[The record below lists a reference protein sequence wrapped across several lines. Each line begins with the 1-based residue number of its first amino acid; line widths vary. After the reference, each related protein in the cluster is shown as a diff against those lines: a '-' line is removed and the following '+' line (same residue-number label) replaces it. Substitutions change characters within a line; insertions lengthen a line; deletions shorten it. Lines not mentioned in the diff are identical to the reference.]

1 MFTWFCT
8 NTVEIFILRKCG
20 RLGGWINMH
29 AANIDSGR
37 KNQFSDE
44 QAKKRSDF
52 GHAELS

>member
-1 MFTWFCT
+1 
-8 NTVEIFILRKCG
+8 
-20 RLGGWINMH
+20 MH